1 MIKYRFITALVLA
14 PLVIGGVLFL
24 PSPWFTSLWGLIIV
38 VAAWEWAGISGLRG
52 WIGRGAFLLALGL
65 PMVLARYWAPYAID
79 WLMYPVLAWWILVGL
94 VLRAKPQ
101 RLVAVQPP
109 LALKLFLG
117 WFILLAAWILF
128 IWLWR
133 NFGAAQAL
141 YLLVLISF
149 ADIAAY
155 FIGQRWGFTKLLPEI
170 SPGKTVEGL
179 YGALAVAALV
189 ALAAALWFRLEPMQI
204 GDFVVLSLVTVV
216 ISVCG
221 DLFESLLKR
230 QQGVKDSGSLL
241 PGHGGVLDRIDSL
254 LAGVAVFYT
263 GSMLLGLF
271 LEAGEP
277 VVIQQPAEVPATV
290 TPGDPPSGGPEP
302 TDSAPAPDE

>member
-14 PLVIGGVLFL
+14 PLVIVGVLFL
-24 PSPWFTSLWGLIIV
+24 PSPWFTLLWGLVIA
-38 VAAWEWAGISGLRG
+38 VAAWEWAGISGLQG
-52 WIGRGAFLLALGL
+52 WIGRSAFLLALGL
-65 PMVLARYWAPYAID
+65 PMVLARHWAPYAID
-79 WLMYPVLAWWILVGL
+79 WLMYPVLAWWILVG
-94 VLRAKPQ
+94 VALRAQPQ
-101 RLVAVQPP
+101 RLLAFQFP
-109 LALKLFLG
+109 LVLKLSLG
-117 WFILLAAWILF
+117 WFLLLAAWILF

-133 NFGAAQAL
+133 NFGPAQAL

-179 YGALAVAALV
+179 YGALAVATLV
-189 ALAAALWFRLEPMQI
+189 ALAAALWFRFEPVQI
-204 GDFVVLSLVTVV
+204 ADFVMLSLVTVV
-216 ISVCG
+216 VSVCG

-230 QQGVKDSGSLL
+230 QRGVKDSGSLL

-271 LEAGEP
+271 LETGEP
-277 VVIQQPAEVPATV
+277 VVIQQPVEVPPTV
-290 TPGDPPSGGPEP
+290 TPSDSPSAQPDPAESV
-302 TDSAPAPDE
+302 TAPGE